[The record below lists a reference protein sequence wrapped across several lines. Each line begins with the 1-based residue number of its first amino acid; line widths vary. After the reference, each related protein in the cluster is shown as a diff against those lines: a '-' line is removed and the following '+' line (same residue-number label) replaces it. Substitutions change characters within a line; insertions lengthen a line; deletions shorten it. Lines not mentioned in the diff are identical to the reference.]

1 MPTYIS
7 LLHLTHQGIEKI
19 KESPAR
25 LDAARKLY
33 EEQGAKLRD
42 FYLVT
47 GRYDMVVVVDAP
59 DDATA
64 AKVALALGSR
74 GNVRT
79 ETMRAFTEQEYRTII
94 GALS

>member
-1 MPTYIS
+1 MATYIS
-7 LLHLTHQGIEKI
+7 LLRFTHQGLEKI
-19 KESPAR
+19 KESPSR

-33 EEQGAKLRD
+33 EGQGAKLRE

-47 GRYDMVVVVDAP
+47 GQYDAVVVVDAP
-59 DDATA
+59 DDATV

-79 ETMRAFTEQEYRTII
+79 ETMRAFPEQEYRTII
-94 GALS
+94 GALP

>member
-1 MPTYIS
+1 MATYIS
-7 LLHLTHQGIEKI
+7 LIRFTHQGMEKI

-42 FYLVT
+42 FFLVT
-47 GRYDMVVVVDAP
+47 GRYDAVVVVDAP
-59 DDATA
+59 DDATV
-64 AKVALALGSR
+64 AKVALSLGSR

-79 ETMRAFTEQEYRTII
+79 ETMRAFTEQEYRTIV
-94 GALS
+94 GALP